1 MKAVILAGGLGT
13 RLRRPS
19 PGARL
24 DPAQAAAADR
34 GLKALVP
41 VGGHPFLD
49 FGLSRLADAGVT
61 EAVVVIGPASVVIR
75 RHYEDRPPAR
85 LRLAFAEQ
93 REPRGSA
100 DALLAAEPF
109 THAGGEDFLALN
121 SDDVYPPS
129 ALRGLVELGRPGLPV
144 FSGATLLARSNFPPE
159 RLARFATLEI
169 GPDGDLRRIVE
180 KPGGDATAPPPAEA
194 WYSMNLWRFS
204 PAIFEA
210 CRAVPLSTRGEKELP
225 QAVGFGIARLG
236 LSFRTFPC
244 PDGVIDLSTRDDV
257 ERVAARLAGE
267 APRP

>member
-1 MKAVILAGGLGT
+1 LRAVILAGGLGT

-19 PGARL
+19 AAARL
-24 DPAQAAAADR
+24 DAAQAKAADR

-41 VGGHPFLD
+41 IGGRPFLD
-49 FGLSRLADAGVT
+49 YGLTRLADAGVS
-61 EAVVVIGPASVVIR
+61 EAVVVIGPASAAIR
-75 RHYEDRPPAR
+75 EHYAEHPPSRVR
-85 LRLAFAEQ
+85 LSFAEQ
-93 REPRGSA
+93 REPRGSG
-100 DALLAAEPF
+100 DALLAAEHF
-109 THAGGEDFLALN
+109 AGDTEFLALN

-144 FSGATLLARSNFPPE
+144 FSGAALLAHGNFPPE

-169 GPDGDLRRIVE
+169 GADGELCRIVE
-180 KPGGDATAPPPAEA
+180 KPRGAAGAAPGGA

-210 CRAVPLSTRGEKELP
+210 CRRVPTSTRGEKELP
-225 QAVGFGIARLG
+225 QAVGFGIAALG

-244 PDGVIDLSTRDDV
+244 ADGVIDLSTRDDV
-257 ERVAARLAGE
+257 EGVASRLAGE